1 MRPTTTAVIQSVDAV
16 ISWLSR
22 VLNYVGMV
30 ILIIMMLLTVADV
43 LMRYI
48 LNQSILG
55 VFELTEYMM
64 VPIVF
69 FGWAWCAKKGGNVK
83 VDLFVNRLKPSAQK
97 AFNGATYFFGIVVI
111 FIIAWQN
118 LLEAKGVWAAH
129 KVSDMLAVPAY
140 PFYLVLTIG
149 CFLLCLVLFLNL
161 IQLILGGVSNEP

>member
-1 MRPTTTAVIQSVDAV
+1 MRPTTAAINSIDAI

-43 LMRYI
+43 FMRYI
-48 LNQSILG
+48 WNRPILG

-83 VDLFVNRLKPSAQK
+83 VDLVVTRLGLSAQR
-97 AFNGATYFFGIVVI
+97 ALNIITYFFSMVTI
-111 FIIAWQN
+111 FVIAWQN
-118 LLEAKGVWAAH
+118 LLESKEVWSAH
-129 KVSDMLAVPAY
+129 KASDMLAVPAY
-140 PFYLVLTIG
+140 PFYMLLTIG
-149 CFLLCLVLFLNL
+149 CFLLCLVLLL
-161 IQLILGGVSNEP
+161 SLVQLILGGVKK

>member
-1 MRPTTTAVIQSVDAV
+1 
-16 ISWLSR
+16 
-22 VLNYVGMV
+22 
-30 ILIIMMLLTVADV
+30 
-43 LMRYI
+43 
-48 LNQSILG
+48 
-55 VFELTEYMM
+55 M

-97 AFNGATYFFGIVVI
+97 VFNGATYFFGIVVI
-111 FIIAWQN
+111 FVIAWQN
-118 LLEAKGVWAAH
+118 LLEAKDVWAAH

-161 IQLILGGVSNEP
+161 IQLILDGVSNEP